1 MFFEVVIIHTM
12 KILHFMITQCPI
24 FCVFCRKKSQISKD
38 LTEPHG
44 PIKTS
49 EDTKCEPC

>member
-24 FCVFCRKKSQISKD
+24 FAFFVEKKPD
-38 LTEPHG
+38 
-44 PIKTS
+44 
-49 EDTKCEPC
+49 